1 MSFLT
6 AAPEITSS
14 LMHSGA
20 GSAPMLSAAAAWDG
34 LATELRS
41 AANSFSSVV
50 SDLASQAWQGP
61 ASLQMA
67 AAAAPYSGW
76 LAAAATQS
84 SGAATQANAVASA
97 FEAALTA
104 TVHPLLVAAN
114 RNQFVQLAISNLFG
128 QNAAA
133 IAAMEGEYELMWAAD
148 IAAMLGYHSGAS
160 AAAAQLAPIPQLL

>member
-1 MSFLT
+1 M
-6 AAPEITSS
+6 
-14 LMHSGA
+14 
-20 GSAPMLSAAAAWDG
+20 
-34 LATELRS
+34 
-41 AANSFSSVV
+41 
-50 SDLASQAWQGP
+50 
-61 ASLQMA
+61 
-67 AAAAPYSGW
+67 
-76 LAAAATQS
+76 
-84 SGAATQANAVASA
+84 ASA